1 MVKSIDDWDRY
12 ELVRYLEEQLHPIFL
27 SIDTV
32 GTSWEKTGVWK
43 IRVTSIKETVTR
55 KNIFVHY
62 EIVRSTSRFKNPE
75 PDRTHIFNFD
85 MVESHMKS
93 YERDIK
99 LKEIL
104 VND

>member
-1 MVKSIDDWDRY
+1 MTRSIDDWDRY
-12 ELVRYLEEQLHPIFL
+12 EVVRYLEEILQ
-27 SIDTV
+27 
-32 GTSWEKTGVWK
+32 EKTGSCK

-55 KNIFVHY
+55 KEIFVHY

-75 PDRTHIFNFD
+75 PDRTYIFKFD
-85 MVESHMKS
+85 VVESHMKS

-104 VND
+104 EIND

>member
-1 MVKSIDDWDRY
+1 MVRSIDDWDRY
-12 ELVRYLEEQLHPIFL
+12 EVIRYLEEILQ
-27 SIDTV
+27 
-32 GTSWEKTGVWK
+32 EKTGAWK

-55 KNIFVHY
+55 REIFVHY
-62 EIVRSTSRFKNPE
+62 EIVRNLSRFKDIRFTTCFPE
-75 PDRTHIFNFD
+75 PNKTHIFKFD

-104 VND
+104 EINQIIND